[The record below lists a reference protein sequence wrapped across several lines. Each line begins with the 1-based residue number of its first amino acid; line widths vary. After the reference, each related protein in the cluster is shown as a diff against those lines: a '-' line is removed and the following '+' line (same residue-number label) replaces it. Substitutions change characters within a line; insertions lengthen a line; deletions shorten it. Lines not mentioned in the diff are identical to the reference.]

1 MNTVCTSFGRLD
13 SSTRIPSAKQR
24 KAGGLYWTPA
34 FLCSFW
40 LEPARGRLPSV
51 VKNVTTL
58 QLLLL
63 LRLCMTLD
71 TGGWDLAVFCLVF
84 LLQIFMTPLAILVKG
99 EFQVELLLVL
109 GKLLF
114 TFDRGLIMAF
124 HALLDFIAF
133 FPGVLAVLVH
143 VMTAVALYLVFVLV
157 LLVLELHR
165 TLGVLRPELGLY
177 FDRSW
182 RLLLIGGSAQA

>member
-1 MNTVCTSFGRLD
+1 
-13 SSTRIPSAKQR
+13 
-24 KAGGLYWTPA
+24 
-34 FLCSFW
+34 
-40 LEPARGRLPSV
+40 
-51 VKNVTTL
+51 
-58 QLLLL
+58 
-63 LRLCMTLD
+63 
-71 TGGWDLAVFCLVF
+71 
-84 LLQIFMTPLAILVKG
+84 
-99 EFQVELLLVL
+99 
-109 GKLLF
+109 
-114 TFDRGLIMAF
+114 MAF